1 MDDKNFKNMVLL
13 GLMNIQWMLAQS
25 INQNNNVRA
34 KNASL
39 HDEAMNRANRFLLN
53 VEKYVDID

>member
-1 MDDKNFKNMVLL
+1 MNDKNFKNMVLL

-25 INQNNNVRA
+25 LSKDNNTKM
-34 KNASL
+34 KNNDL
-39 HDEAMNRANRFLLN
+39 HEEAMNRANRFLLN